1 VKEGN
6 VMRKGLLFVISG
18 PSGAGKGT
26 VCRELLSKVDVDM
39 SVSMT
44 TREPRPGEVEGVNYY
59 FVTPEKFLKVVD
71 NDGFLEYAGVYGN
84 HYGTP
89 KEAVLRKLESG
100 RDVILEIDIQG
111 AMKIKEN
118 YPKGVF
124 IFILPP
130 SMSELRK
137 RITGRDSETESD
149 IMLRLG
155 ESLKEI
161 SYIDKYDYV
170 VVNGEVDEAVS
181 RISAI
186 IKAEHSKV
194 TEDIYQLIEEYE
206 KEGL

>member
-1 VKEGN
+1 
-6 VMRKGLLFVISG
+6 MRKGLLFVISG

-137 RITGRDSETESD
+137 RITGRDSETKSD

-194 TEDIYQLIEEYE
+194 TEDIYQFIEEYE
-206 KEGL
+206 KEGKKRKK

>member
-1 VKEGN
+1 
-6 VMRKGLLFVISG
+6 M
-18 PSGAGKGT
+18 
-26 VCRELLSKVDVDM
+26 
-39 SVSMT
+39 
-44 TREPRPGEVEGVNYY
+44 
-59 FVTPEKFLKVVD
+59 VD
-71 NDGFLEYAGVYGN
+71 NDDFLEYAGVYEN

-137 RITGRDSETESD
+137 RITGRDFETESD

-170 VVNGEVDEAVS
+170 VVNGKVDIV
-181 RISAI
+181 R
-186 IKAEHSKV
+186 
-194 TEDIYQLIEEYE
+194 
-206 KEGL
+206 

>member
-1 VKEGN
+1 
-6 VMRKGLLFVISG
+6 MRKGLLFVISG

-89 KEAVLRKLESG
+89 KETVLRKLESG

>member
-1 VKEGN
+1 
-6 VMRKGLLFVISG
+6 MRKGLLFVISG

-89 KEAVLRKLESG
+89 KEAVLKKLESG

>member
-1 VKEGN
+1 
-6 VMRKGLLFVISG
+6 
-18 PSGAGKGT
+18 
-26 VCRELLSKVDVDM
+26 M

-111 AMKIKEN
+111 AMKIKGN

>member
-1 VKEGN
+1 
-6 VMRKGLLFVISG
+6 MRKGLLFVISG

>member
-89 KEAVLRKLESG
+89 KETVLRKLESG

>member
-1 VKEGN
+1 
-6 VMRKGLLFVISG
+6 MRKGLLFVISG

-194 TEDIYQLIEEYE
+194 TEDIYRLIEEYE

>member
-1 VKEGN
+1 
-6 VMRKGLLFVISG
+6 MRKGLLFVISG

-194 TEDIYQLIEEYE
+194 TKNIYQLIEEYE

>member
-1 VKEGN
+1 MK
-6 VMRKGLLFVISG
+6 KGLLFVISG

-26 VCRELLSKVDVDM
+26 VCKELIDKADVDI

-44 TREPRPGEVEGVNYY
+44 TREPRHNEVDGVNYF
-59 FVTPEKFLKVVD
+59 FVTPEEFLRVVD
-71 NDGFLEYAGVYGN
+71 EDGFLEFAGVYGN

-89 KEAVLRKLESG
+89 KQPVFEKLEQG

-118 YPKGVF
+118 YPKGIF

-130 SMSELRK
+130 SMAELRK
-137 RITGRDSETESD
+137 RITGRDSETEAD
-149 IMLRLG
+149 IKLRLG

-194 TEDIYQLIEEYE
+194 TEDIYKLIEEYE